1 MGVMRMLVWLSGL
14 WDGRGLGQDS
24 GSVQAL
30 QSRQAWGGTRPLC
43 RSDPSDGRI
52 GLQDQS
58 GQGLSQVT
66 SSSSILHI
74 WSRQSRGRREV
85 E

>member
-52 GLQDQS
+52 GL
-58 GQGLSQVT
+58 
-66 SSSSILHI
+66 
-74 WSRQSRGRREV
+74 
-85 E
+85 